1 MSISD
6 NNAQILND
14 IQSLQNLEQEMFSN
28 IEQNPNLTPEQQEQI
43 VQKINQISQMRVS
56 LYKTLGSL
64 NQSYEQVLLNS
75 TENLKEQSRTI
86 QIVEKELNESK
97 KRLDAIEQEKNNQ
110 FRMIEINE
118 YYSQQYS
125 NHTKVFK
132 IVLVVLILLILI
144 IWLRNNAYLP
154 DWIFSILFFFIIVVG
169 LLYLLPVLYYMW
181 LRDNMNYQEYYWKF
195 DVSNAPKPN
204 TNTNSNTKDPWVIST
219 PTSSM
224 CKGQECCDDFSTYHA
239 NLNICV
245 PNNITT
251 NGPTTNTNGTTT
263 NNTNSILVNNT
274 DSYSLYDKIS
284 NDFSRGFS
292 KTSDGITQGISGI
305 SSSISKLR
313 DYPESFQNLSN
324 ETCSDPIMDALSKP
338 ELENRYKKPDATIN
352 WSPQPTTTSGQHFV
366 QFNGF

>member
-1 MSISD
+1 
-6 NNAQILND
+6 LND
-14 IQSLQNLEQEMFSN
+14 IQSLQKLEQEMFSN
-28 IEQNPNLTPEQQEQI
+28 IEENPNLTPEQQEQI

-64 NQSYEQVLLNS
+64 NKSYEQLLSNS
-75 TENLKEQSRTI
+75 TENLKEQTRTI
-86 QIVEKELNESK
+86 QIVEKELNGSK

-154 DWIFSILFFFIIVVG
+154 DWVFSILFFLIIVVG
-169 LLYLLPVLYYMW
+169 LWNLLPVLYYMW
-181 LRDNMNYQEYYWKF
+181 LRDNMNYQEYYWRF

-204 TNTNSNTKDPWVIST
+204 TNTNANTKDPWVTSKSN

-224 CKGQECCDDFSTYHA
+224 CKGQECCDDFSTYDIS
-239 NLNICV
+239 LNICV
-245 PNNITT
+245 PNNMTT
-251 NGPTTNTNGTTT
+251 NNMTTNNMTTNNMTTNTKTM
-263 NNTNSILVNNT
+263 TNSKNDTNT
-274 DSYSLYDKIS
+274 DSYSLYDRIS
-284 NDFSRGFS
+284 NDFSTGFS
-292 KTSDGITQGISGI
+292 KTSNRITQGISGI
-305 SSSISKLR
+305 SSSISKMN
-313 DYPESFQNLSN
+313 DYPESFQNLSS
-324 ETCSDPIMDALSKP
+324 ETCSDPIMDALARP

-352 WSPQPTTTSGQHFV
+352 WSPQPTTSSGQHFV

>member
-64 NQSYEQVLLNS
+64 NQSYEQLLSNS
-75 TENLKEQSRTI
+75 TENLKEQTRTI
-86 QIVEKELNESK
+86 HIVEKELNKSK

-181 LRDNMNYQEYYWKF
+181 LRDNMNYQEYYWQF

-204 TNTNSNTKDPWVIST
+204 TNTNANTKDPWVIPKSN
-219 PTSSM
+219 PTSSI
-224 CKGQECCDDFSTYHA
+224 CKGQECCDDFSTYDIS
-239 NLNICV
+239 LNICV
-245 PNNITT
+245 PNNMTT
-251 NGPTTNTNGTTT
+251 NSTTT
-263 NNTNSILVNNT
+263 NANTNSKNNMNT
-274 DSYSLYDKIS
+274 DTYSLYDRIS
-284 NDFSRGFS
+284 NDFSTGFS
-292 KTSDGITQGISGI
+292 KTSNGITQGISGI
-305 SSSISKLR
+305 SSSISKMN

-324 ETCSDPIMDALSKP
+324 ETCSDPIMDALARP

-352 WSPQPTTTSGQHFV
+352 WSPQPTTSSGQHFV